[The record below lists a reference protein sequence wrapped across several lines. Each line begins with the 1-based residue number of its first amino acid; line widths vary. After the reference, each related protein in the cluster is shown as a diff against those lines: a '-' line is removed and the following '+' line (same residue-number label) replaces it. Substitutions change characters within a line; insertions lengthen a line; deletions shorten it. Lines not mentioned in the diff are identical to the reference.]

1 MTGGRKA
8 DFSLR
13 NTTST
18 FSSVQSCFKYYL
30 KLFFAL
36 LSFSLANRS
45 NIFFLRDAK
54 ESFTIVIPPPN
65 VTGSLH
71 LGHALT
77 NSIQDAICRWHR
89 MNGRR
94 VLWVPG
100 TDHAGIATQSVV
112 EKKLWKEE
120 KKTKHDFT
128 REEFVKRVWDWKAVY
143 GNKITSQLRR
153 MGSSLD
159 WSRECFTMD
168 EKLSKAV
175 TECFVRM
182 FDAGLIYRANRLV
195 NWSCKLRTAISDIEV
210 DYVDVTKM
218 TKMTVPGYDKPVNV
232 GFIYEFAYKLKDGS
246 GEIVV
251 GTTRPETMLGDT
263 AVAVNSKDPRYTAM
277 VGKALIHPFFP
288 EREMKIITDDKLV
301 DMAFG
306 TGAVKI
312 TPAHDPNDYD
322 CGKTHGLQFITILNL
337 DGTINE
343 NGGAYAGMKRYDAR
357 TKIMADLKA
366 AGLER
371 SPPKDN
377 PMRLA
382 TCSRSGDII
391 EPLLLPQWWVSCK
404 ELATESA
411 EAVRKGEIEII
422 PEQHKAIWYNWLDNI
437 RDWCIS
443 RQLLWGH
450 RIPAWKILFAD
461 SALGA
466 KEGEQWIVARDTAEA
481 QKRAAEKFPGAKFD
495 LKQDDDVLDTWF
507 SSGLFP
513 FSTLG
518 WPNTDAGGDFE
529 KFYPTSLLETGH
541 DILFFWVAR
550 MVMMGK
556 FCTGKWPFKQV
567 LLHAMVRDAHG
578 RKMSKSLGN
587 VIDPV
592 HVIEGITLEGLNK
605 TLDEGNLDPREV
617 EKAKNGQKQDFPSG
631 ISECG
636 TDALRFAL
644 CAYTS
649 QGRDI
654 NLDIN
659 RVVAYRNF
667 CNKIWNATKL
677 ARMVFGAD
685 FVPRESSAL
694 SGKEGVMD
702 RWILSRLNHAC
713 SEIATSFKEYD
724 FSRATN
730 AIYSFWLYDLCD
742 VYLEAIKPVCGKPGS
757 EESKSAAARAA
768 QDTLYTCIEEGL
780 RLLSPFM
787 CFLTEEL
794 WQRLPKR
801 NAAAAAPSIGV
812 APYPLP
818 LPERAAP
825 EIEAEFAEI
834 NESVLAI
841 RSLRADY
848 NVVRKVAPALTIN
861 THSEKTEKLL
871 NAWLLQLKTLSY
883 SGEVT
888 IARDLAKGPEGAA
901 LAIPNSSCEIHVLLR
916 GLVDADQEIAKLK
929 KKLETTDKQLQ
940 TLQKR
945 RTGADYATKV
955 PENIREEETKKY
967 ESLQAEVDNINKTIA
982 NFQNLSK

>member
-1 MTGGRKA
+1 
-8 DFSLR
+8 
-13 NTTST
+13 
-18 FSSVQSCFKYYL
+18 
-30 KLFFAL
+30 
-36 LSFSLANRS
+36 
-45 NIFFLRDAK
+45 
-54 ESFTIVIPPPN
+54 
-65 VTGSLH
+65 
-71 LGHALT
+71 
-77 NSIQDAICRWHR
+77 

-112 EKKLWKEE
+112 EKKIFKEE

-128 REEFVKRVWDWKAVY
+128 REEFVKRVWEWKAVY
-143 GNKITSQLRR
+143 GNRITSQLRR

-168 EKLSKAV
+168 PKLSRAV

-182 FDAGLIYRANRLV
+182 FDSGLIYRAHRLV

-210 DYVDVTKM
+210 EYVEVPGIQKM
-218 TKMTVPGYDKPVNV
+218 RVPGYDKPVEV

-246 GEIVV
+246 GEIIV

-263 AVAVNSKDPRYTAM
+263 AVAVHPEDPRYKNLI
-277 VGKALIHPFFP
+277 GKELSHPFIP
-288 EREMKIITDDKLV
+288 ERKMKIIADDKLV
-301 DMAFG
+301 DMNFG

-312 TPAHDPNDYD
+312 TPAHDPNDYE
-322 CGKTHGLQFITILNL
+322 CGKRHELEFITILNV

-343 NGGAYAGMKRYDAR
+343 NGGEFKGMRRYDAR
-357 TKIMADLKA
+357 SVVMEKLKA
-366 AGLER
+366 LGLER
-371 SPPKDN
+371 SPPKNN

-411 EAVRKGEIEII
+411 NAVRNGEIEIV
-422 PEQHKAIWYNWLDNI
+422 PEQHKAVWYHWLDNI

-450 RIPAWKILFAD
+450 RIPAWKVLFAD
-461 SALGA
+461 SAVA
-466 KEGEQWIVARDTAEA
+466 AAQGEQWSVARDDAEA
-481 QKRAAEKFPGAKFD
+481 RQRAEAKFPGTQFD

-518 WPNTDAGGDFE
+518 WPDVEPGGDFD
-529 KFYPTSLLETGH
+529 KYYPTSLLETGH
-541 DILFFWVAR
+541 DIIFFWVAR

-617 EKAKNGQKQDFPSG
+617 EVAKKGQAQDFPLG

-677 ARMVFGAD
+677 ARMVFGAE
-685 FVPRESSAL
+685 FVPRASAAA
-694 SGKEGVMD
+694 SGNEGIMD
-702 RWILSRLNHAC
+702 KWILSRLNHAAK
-713 SEIATSFKEYD
+713 EIDASFKEYD
-724 FSRATN
+724 FSRATG

-757 EESKSAAARAA
+757 EESKSAGARAA
-768 QDTLYTCIEEGL
+768 QDTLYTCLEEGL

-801 NAAAAAPSIGV
+801 DPATSAASICV
-812 APYPLP
+812 APFPLP
-818 LPERAAP
+818 IAERAAP
-825 EIEAEFAEI
+825 EIEAQFTEI
-834 NESVLAI
+834 MESVHAI
-841 RSLRADY
+841 RSLRTEY
-848 NVVRKVAPALTIN
+848 NIIRKMAPPTTVN
-861 THSEKTEKLL
+861 THSEKTENLFK
-871 NAWLLQLKTLSY
+871 AWSLQFKTLSY

-888 IARDLAKGPEGAA
+888 IARELAVGPEGAA
-901 LAIPNSSCEIHVLLR
+901 LAIPNASCELHVVLR
-916 GLVDADQEIAKLK
+916 GSVDADQEIAKLK
-929 KKLETTDKQLQ
+929 KKYEATDKQLA

-945 RTGADYATKV
+945 RTGADYEKKV
-955 PENIREEETKKY
+955 PESIREEETKKY
-967 ESLQAEVDNINKTIA
+967 ETLKAELENINKTIT
-982 NFQNLSK
+982 NFEKLAKQ